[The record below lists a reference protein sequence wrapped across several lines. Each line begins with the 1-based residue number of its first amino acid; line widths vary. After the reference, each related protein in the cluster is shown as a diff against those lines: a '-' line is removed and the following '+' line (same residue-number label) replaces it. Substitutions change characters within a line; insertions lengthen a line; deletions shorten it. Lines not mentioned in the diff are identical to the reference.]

1 MAITYGVANQKG
13 GIGKTTTATTLAG
26 ILGKK
31 GKTLLIDADPQGN
44 STNTYQAIIEEQAT
58 LYDVMIDT
66 DKLPLEEAIQ
76 HMENGDIVASD
87 PLLSKAEKML
97 DGDIEGLYRL
107 KDAVEELDGYDYI
120 VIDTAPS
127 LNVVLYNCLIA
138 ADRVII
144 PVTADSYA
152 VQGLKQLYD
161 TIKAVQ
167 RRQNPQLKIAG
178 LLLVKFAGRSNL
190 EKNVHID
197 LEQLAESMDTKLFK
211 TAIRECVKTKEAQA
225 KKKLLIDY
233 APKCTTM
240 EDYNSFVE
248 ELLSDEKGGK

>member
-1 MAITYGVANQKG
+1 M
-13 GIGKTTTATTLAG
+13 
-26 ILGKK
+26 
-31 GKTLLIDADPQGN
+31 
-44 STNTYQAIIEEQAT
+44 
-58 LYDVMIDT
+58 
-66 DKLPLEEAIQ
+66 
-76 HMENGDIVASD
+76 
-87 PLLSKAEKML
+87 
-97 DGDIEGLYRL
+97 
-107 KDAVEELDGYDYI
+107 
-120 VIDTAPS
+120 
-127 LNVVLYNCLIA
+127 
-138 ADRVII
+138 
-144 PVTADSYA
+144 
-152 VQGLKQLYD
+152 
-161 TIKAVQ
+161 
-167 RRQNPQLKIAG
+167 KIAG

>member
-1 MAITYGVANQKG
+1 MAITYVVANQKG

-26 ILGKK
+26 ILGRK

-44 STNTYQAIIEEQAT
+44 SSNTYQAVIEEQAT
-58 LYDVMIDT
+58 LYDVMIDA
-66 DKLPLEEAIQ
+66 DKLPLEDAIQ

-107 KDAVEELDGYDYI
+107 KDAVEELEEYDYI

-152 VQGLKQLYD
+152 VHGLKQLYD

-167 RRQNPQLKIAG
+167 RRQNPKLKIAG

-190 EKNVHID
+190 EKDVHID
-197 LEQLAESMDTKLFK
+197 LEQLADSMNTKLFQ
-211 TAIRECVKTKEAQA
+211 TAIRECIKTKEAQV

-240 EDYNSFVE
+240 QDYNSFAE
-248 ELLSDEKGGK
+248 ELLRDEKGGE